1 MNGFTD
7 KPVGTQGEDKFKVGQ
22 YILGL
27 SEFIIECD
35 TPMTIAI
42 QGDWGS
48 GKTSMMNMIRE
59 QLGDKI
65 VTTWFNTWQYSQ
77 FNMGDTLAVSFLSRL
92 IADLETE
99 DLQKNAKMKKAL
111 WYISKFV
118 KSTGVIMVDTL
129 VGGKAAETVENG
141 MCKAAEK
148 PEIDMPQAINELK
161 EQFQLAVNEK
171 IAKAGKDRLVIFID
185 DLDRLHPGKAVEL
198 LEVLK
203 LFLDCE
209 KCVFV
214 LAIDYEVVSQGVKQK
229 YGELIGEEK
238 GRSFFDKIIQVP
250 FKMPVAQYDVNN
262 YVMTSLASLGIELT
276 EKEMDTYVNLIQNS
290 VSTNP
295 RAMKRLF
302 NAFLLLNKVAGKETV
317 FEPNQRKILFAAL
330 CLQLSFEPI
339 YNYIVSNPQECRD
352 GTLFQALTSTESFG
366 EGEDADKLPF
376 ALQLHSEEEI
386 IRVVSF
392 MKVFLDVLDQDA
404 DHALTE
410 DELSSFTS
418 ILNFTTITANTATG
432 AVANNS
438 PENYYR
444 YYNRDIIKRSVETIN
459 DLCGANFKVYQT
471 RTNNAPNWKMYYA
484 GGLGRLELVP
494 GSSTNMV
501 GVSFKITTHIQKKES
516 ELSIWVFPEG
526 KTDRFLFCEKLREW
540 GKSQSFGFEFLESDC
555 GYWLHDKVIH
565 ADAKSEI
572 INYFTDIVPDVVN
585 SINACLKG

>member
-7 KPVGTQGEDKFKVGQ
+7 KPVGTQGDDKFKVGQ
-22 YILGL
+22 YISGL

-59 QLGDKI
+59 QLGEKV

-77 FNMGDTLAVSFLSRL
+77 FNMGDALAISFLSRL
-92 IADLETE
+92 IADLET
-99 DLQKNAKMKKAL
+99 DQTQKNSGIKKAL
-111 WYISKFV
+111 KNLSRAAKV
-118 KSTGVIMVDTL
+118 ASVIAADTF
-129 VGGKAAETVENG
+129 VGGKAADTIESGFSAFSEQN
-141 MCKAAEK
+141 E
-148 PEIDMPQAINELK
+148 PDMPQAINELK
-161 EQFQLAVNEK
+161 EQFQGAVNNKVEH
-171 IAKAGKDRLVIFID
+171 AGKDRLVIFID

-214 LAIDYEVVSQGVKQK
+214 LAIDYAVVSQGVKQK

-276 EKEMDTYVNLIQNS
+276 EKEMDTYVRLIQNS

-302 NAFLLLNKVAGKETV
+302 NAFLLLNKVAGKGV
-317 FEPNQRKILFAAL
+317 ISEPTQRKILFAAL

-339 YNYIVSNPQECRD
+339 YNYIVSNPQECND
-352 GTLFQALTSTESFG
+352 GTLFQALTSTESFDD
-366 EGEDADKLPF
+366 GEDADKLPHE
-376 ALQLHSEEEI
+376 LQLHSEDEI
-386 IRVVSF
+386 VRAVSF
-392 MKVFLDVLDQDA
+392 MKVFVDVLDQDN
-404 DHALTE
+404 DHSLSE
-410 DELSSFTS
+410 DELRTFIS
-418 ILNFTTITANTATG
+418 ILKFTTITANTATG
-432 AVANNS
+432 AMARNVLES
-438 PENYYR
+438 DYR
-444 YYNRDIIKRSVETIN
+444 YYNRDIIKKSIEAIN
-459 DLCGANFKVYQT
+459 GLCGAGFKVYQT
-471 RTNNAPNWKMYYA
+471 RTNNDPNWKMHYA
-484 GGLGRLELVP
+484 GGWGRLELVP
-494 GSSTNMV
+494 GNSTNTA
-501 GVSFKITTHIQKKES
+501 GIIFKITTHLQRKES
-516 ELSIWVFPEG
+516 ELSIWIFPEG
-526 KTDRFLFCEKLREW
+526 KTDRYLFTEKLRAW
-540 GKSQSFGFEFLESDC
+540 GQTQQFGFEFQENDC
-555 GYWLHDKVIH
+555 GYWLHDKIIH

-572 INYFTDIVPDVVN
+572 ISYFTETVPEVVN
-585 SINACLKG
+585 SIEAHLKG